1 MTLTLLR
8 PTLEDTA
15 LGFTDLSH
23 EEGTSEVVQVK
34 RKRGRLV
41 GAKSK
46 KGKVLK
52 KCGLEPLRLT
62 YPVVTSST
70 PCPTDKSKTKI

>member
-8 PTLEDTA
+8 PTLEATT
-15 LGFTDLSH
+15 LGFTDLAH

-34 RKRGRLV
+34 CKRGRLV

-70 PCPTDKSKTKI
+70 PCPTDKSKAKI